1 MNEFVDSA
9 SDERTVNNT
18 MRHQYRVLSEI
29 EKGHMIRIKN
39 WGEHGLSV
47 LNVCVPE
54 GRERSLAITKLEEA
68 VMWAVKGL
76 TA

>member
-1 MNEFVDSA
+1 MRTEYREL
-9 SDERTVNNT
+9 SD
-18 MRHQYRVLSEI
+18 I

-39 WGEHGLSV
+39 WADHGLSV
-47 LNVCVPE
+47 LDVCVPE

-76 TA
+76 TK

>member
-1 MNEFVDSA
+1 MPINSE
-9 SDERTVNNT
+9 NT
-18 MRHQYRVLSEI
+18 MRVEYRELSEI

-39 WGEHGLSV
+39 WGAHGLNV
-47 LNVCVPE
+47 LQDCVPE

-76 TA
+76 TK